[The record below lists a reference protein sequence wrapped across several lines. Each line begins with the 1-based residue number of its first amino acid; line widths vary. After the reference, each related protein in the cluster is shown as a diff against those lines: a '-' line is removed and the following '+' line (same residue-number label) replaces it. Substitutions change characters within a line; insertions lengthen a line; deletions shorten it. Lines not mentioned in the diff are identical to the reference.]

1 MGSSKSFIGLSV
13 GMNRTSRK
21 QRKNGCSRNGR
32 KSKMVGGVLTNQW
45 TFDGSKVA
53 GVNNYGQV
61 NKVFTDCDYKAPA
74 ISVGA
79 AGLPGFSV
87 ADAPTSLLSSLKFW
101 GGKRKGKK
109 TQRKTKKTQK
119 AGGGGL
125 AYGNTFEMQGPNP
138 VTIQTRLGCESGAV
152 GPMPPSTPAVDGG
165 MLSKLKF
172 WGGKK
177 TQRKM
182 KGGMSPLGSAF
193 DVMPVRGSPYTLTP
207 PGGLVYEAPKAGFSI
222 EAPVGGNQ
230 AGLPP
235 YEIRVGYDSKPVLSG
250 PCMKGG
256 KRKTSRKTK
265 KRTHK
270 RKH

>member
-1 MGSSKSFIGLSV
+1 
-13 GMNRTSRK
+13 MNSRSRK

-32 KSKMVGGVLTNQW
+32 KNKMVGGVLTNQW

-87 ADAPTSLLSSLKFW
+87 EDAPRSLLSSLKFW

-109 TQRKTKKTQK
+109 TQRKRRTLRRTLRKTQR
-119 AGGGGL
+119 AGGGGIG
-125 AYGNTFEMQGPNP
+125 YSRTDFEVVGPNP
-138 VTIQTRLGCESGAV
+138 IANQRSLGCESGAA
-152 GPMPPSTPAVDGG
+152 GPMPPSAPVMDGG
-165 MLSKLKF
+165 ILSKLKF
-172 WGGKK
+172 WGGKRR
-177 TQRKM
+177 TM
-182 KGGMSPLGSAF
+182 KGGMSPLDQAF

-207 PGGLVYEAPKAGFSI
+207 PGGLVYEAPKAGFGI
-222 EAPVGGNQ
+222 EAPAGGNQ

-235 YEIRVGYDSKPVLSG
+235 YDVRVGYDSKPVLSG

-256 KRKTSRKTK
+256 KKKTK
-265 KRTHK
+265 KRTVC
-270 RKH
+270 

>member
-1 MGSSKSFIGLSV
+1 
-13 GMNRTSRK
+13 MNSRK

-32 KSKMVGGVLTNQW
+32 KNKMVGGVLTNQW

-74 ISVGA
+74 ISVSA

-87 ADAPTSLLSSLKFW
+87 ADAPRSLLSSLKFW

-109 TQRKTKKTQK
+109 TARKTLRKAQR
-119 AGGGGL
+119 AGGGGM

-138 VTIQTRLGCESGAV
+138 VTIQTRLGCESGAA
-152 GPMPPSTPAVDGG
+152 GPMPPSAPVVDGSF
-165 MLSKLKF
+165 LSKLKF

-177 TQRKM
+177 THRKGM
-182 KGGMSPLGSAF
+182 KGGMSPLAGAF

-207 PGGLVYEAPKAGFSI
+207 PGGMVYEAPKAGFSI
-222 EAPVGGNQ
+222 DAPVGGNQ

-235 YEIRVGYDSKPVLSG
+235 YEIRNAYDAKPVLAG
-250 PCMKGG
+250 PCKMSGG
-256 KRKTSRKTK
+256 KRKTRKVRKTK
-265 KRTHK
+265 KRTG